1 MSDHYDVIII
11 GGGSG
16 GCVAAAR
23 LSEDPRRKV
32 LLLEAAPDPQ
42 PIPESIRL
50 ASARDRVWLE
60 TPYVDMVPVVRPVD
74 GSPFRSL
81 AGKIMGGGSSVNA
94 MAWVW
99 PTRHDM
105 DRWVAA
111 GNPDWSW
118 ETVHGGAEAHRG
130 GPGLP
135 RRPGPRPRGDR
146 STSSVP
152 SAWTRTC
159 PPVVRA
165 CIDGAAEMGL
175 PRLADTN
182 IPDPVGVGP
191 GVSNIRDGV
200 RQSAVVSHLDPAR
213 ARPNL
218 TVKAEAPVLGLTL
231 SGSRVDGV
239 RYEKDGR
246 IHTATAGQIVLAA
259 GAYRTPQIL
268 MLSGIGPAAELERM
282 GIAVTHGLP
291 GVGGNFQDHA
301 VVHVTFA
308 AARDFEVAWT
318 LSRLRLLARTSPSV
332 DHGDFSASL
341 RPPTRIEGVGT
352 LLPLSVQL
360 LEQGASGRIRLP
372 SLDARD
378 FPVVETG
385 LLEDP
390 KDVER
395 MVAAM
400 EFLRNLART
409 SPMREFCGAVRNPAP
424 DEDWATFARS
434 TYDSYHHACGTCRMG
449 PADDPGAVVDQRLR
463 VHGLDNLWVAD
474 ASIMPEVTHANT
486 NATVYVIAERLAEF
500 LSSAA

>member
-1 MSDHYDVIII
+1 MSDRYDVIII

-42 PIPESIRL
+42 PIPEAIRL

-118 ETVHGGAEAHRG
+118 EAVHGVLKRIEADQDFPDDPDHG
-130 GPGLP
+130 HAGPVYVK
-135 RRPGPRPRGDR
+135 RPFSLD
-146 STSSVP
+146 SDLS
-152 SAWTRTC
+152 
-159 PPVVRA
+159 PVVRA

-175 PRLADTN
+175 PRLPDTN

-191 GVSNIRDGV
+191 GVSNIKDGV
-200 RQSAVVSHLDPAR
+200 RQSAVVSHLEPAR
-213 ARPNL
+213 GRPNL

-239 RYEKDGR
+239 RYEKDGQ
-246 IHTATAGQIVLAA
+246 IHTATAGQVVLAA
-259 GAYRTPQIL
+259 GAYRTPQLL
-268 MLSGIGPAAELERM
+268 MLSGIGPAAELERL
-282 GIAVTHGLP
+282 GIEVTHGLE

-301 VVHVTFA
+301 VVHVTFEA
-308 AARDFEVAWT
+308 AMDFEVAWT
-318 LSRLRLLARTSPSV
+318 LSRLRLMTRTSPDV

-390 KDVER
+390 NDVEK

-400 EFLRNLART
+400 EFLQDLART
-409 SPMREFCGAVRNPAP
+409 SPMREFYGAVRNPAP
-424 DEDWATFARS
+424 QEDWATFARS
-434 TYDSYHHACGTCRMG
+434 TYDSYHHASGTCRMG
-449 PADDPGAVVDQRLR
+449 PAEDPASVVDQRLR
-463 VHGLDNLWVAD
+463 VHGLDNLRVAD

-500 LSSAA
+500 LGSAA